1 LFLKA
6 LAGIHREPGIPV
18 PGRSCLLIMTGA
30 TSVARGLPAHS
41 RSWRGLSVLAK
52 LYISLVVIAGLGT
65 LLYGAIHQ
73 SSKNIAEFICYL
85 GIAIL
90 ASRLKVNLPGI
101 TGTLSVNFL
110 FILIGVLELSFSE
123 TLILGAISM
132 LAQCL
137 HPEPPKALQVTFNV
151 CAGSISTALAYL
163 VYHHRLTNLL
173 IGNKPVLLGVAATVY
188 FIANAGSIATVIS
201 LSERRPLTQILVD
214 CYFWSFPYY
223 LVGAGIAGAITWLNQ
238 TFNWETSLL
247 LVPAVYLIYRSYR
260 LYLGKLEDEKRHV
273 EEMANLHLRTI
284 EALALAIEA
293 KDHTTH
299 EHLQRVRIYAIEVAK
314 ELGVEGAELE
324 ALHAAA
330 LLHDIGKL
338 AVPEHIIS
346 KPGRLTPEEFEK
358 MKIHTLVG
366 AEILERVRFPYP
378 VVPIVRAHHEKWD
391 GSGYPMGLKGAEIP
405 IGARILS
412 AVDYLDAL
420 ASDRQYRR
428 ALPLRDVMQKLAAES
443 GKSFDP
449 KVVDVLQKRYQYLER
464 LAVTK
469 AGQDPSGPLST
480 SIKIER
486 GLEPAAG
493 FENATAQD
501 YAGRENTFLSSI
513 AAARQEAQSLFELS
527 QDLGASLSLTETL
540 SVFSVKLKPMVP
552 YDAIAIYIK
561 REAELIPE
569 YVNGDNYRLFSSLR
583 IPIGQGLSGWV
594 AHNRKPII
602 NGNPSVEPGYLND
615 PSKFST
621 LSSALAVPLEGIS
634 GIIGVLALY
643 RGERDAFTSDHLRIL
658 LAVSGKMALSI
669 ENALKYQQAED
680 SATTDYLTGLP
691 NARSLFL
698 QLDRELARCK
708 RDNSGLTVMVS
719 DMDGFK
725 QINDRFGHLEGNR
738 VLRLFAQALKD
749 GCREYDYVARM
760 GGDEFVVIAP
770 GLAADAAGK
779 KAEQMRA
786 LARQAGNEVCGED
799 ILSLSVGRSLY
810 PEDGKD
816 AEQLLAE
823 ADRRMYLEKQKQL
836 SYKDRRSHPR
846 LKCRVTI
853 EMQMEVGGTPLFANL
868 TDVSMGGCYV
878 ETSTI
883 LAPGSKIKL
892 GFSMD
897 DTNLSAEGVVA
908 RLDPGSGLAIQFREM
923 NREGRDR
930 MLKILEFVQ
939 KTTTFYNNRYLNSLT
954 KN

>member
-1 LFLKA
+1 M
-6 LAGIHREPGIPV
+6 
-18 PGRSCLLIMTGA
+18 S
-30 TSVARGLPAHS
+30 LPA
-41 RSWRGLSVLAK
+41 K
-52 LYISLVVIAGLGT
+52 LFITLIVSAGMGT
-65 LLYGAIHQ
+65 LIYGGIHQ
-73 SSKNIAEFICYL
+73 SSRNIAEFICYL

-110 FILIGVLELSFSE
+110 FILIGILELSFTE
-123 TLILGAISM
+123 TLILGAVSM
-132 LAQCL
+132 LAQCMY
-137 HPEPPKALQVTFNV
+137 PERPKAIQVTFNV
-151 CAGSISTALAYL
+151 CAGSVSTALAYL
-163 VYHHRLTNLL
+163 VYHHPLARLVVDN
-173 IGNKPVLLGVAATVY
+173 NAVLLGLAAVAY
-188 FIANAGSIATVIS
+188 FIANAGSIAAVIS
-201 LSERRPLTQILVD
+201 LTERRPLTRILVD

-223 LVGAGIAGAITWLNQ
+223 LVGAGIAGAIAWLNQ
-238 TFNWETSLL
+238 SFNWETSLL

-314 ELGVEGAELE
+314 ELGVKGPELE

-428 ALPLRDVMQKLAAES
+428 ALPLKEVMQKLAAES

-449 KVVDVLQKRYQYLER
+449 KVVDVLQKRYVQLER
-464 LAVTK
+464 LAVSK
-469 AGQDPSGPLST
+469 SAADPNGPLST
-480 SIKIER
+480 AIKIER

-493 FENATAQD
+493 FENATVQD
-501 YAGRENTFLSSI
+501 YAGRETTFLSSI

-552 YDAIAIYIK
+552 YDAIAIYIR
-561 REAELIPE
+561 REDELVPE

-583 IPIGQGLSGWV
+583 IPVGHGLSGWV
-594 AHNRKPII
+594 AQNRKPIV

-621 LSSALAVPLEGIS
+621 LRSALAVPLEGI
-634 GIIGVLALY
+634 GGVIGVLALY
-643 RGERDAFTSDHLRIL
+643 RGDRDAFTTDNLRIL
-658 LAVSGKMALSI
+658 LAVSSKMALSI
-669 ENALKYQQAED
+669 ENALKFAQAEN

-698 QLDRELARCK
+698 QLERDLARCK
-708 RDNSGLTVMVS
+708 RDNSTLTVMVS

-749 GCREYDYVARM
+749 SCREYDYVARM

-779 KAEQMRA
+779 KAEQMRV
-786 LARQAGNEVCGED
+786 LAKQAGSEVCGEE
-799 ILSLSVGRSLY
+799 ILSLSVGRALY

-823 ADRRMYLEKQKQL
+823 ADRRMYLEKQRQL
-836 SYKDRRSHPR
+836 AYKDRRSHPR
-846 LKCRVTI
+846 MKCRVTI
-853 EMQMEVGGTPLFANL
+853 ELTTDTGGAPMFANL

-883 LAPGSKIKL
+883 VPAGSKITL

-897 DTNLSAEGVVA
+897 DTSLKAEGIVA
-908 RLDPGSGLAIQFREM
+908 RLDPGSGIAVQFREM

-930 MLKILEFVQ
+930 MFKILEFVQ
-939 KTTTFYNNRYLNSLT
+939 KTTTFYNNRYLDSLT
-954 KN
+954 KT

>member
-1 LFLKA
+1 
-6 LAGIHREPGIPV
+6 
-18 PGRSCLLIMTGA
+18 MTG
-30 TSVARGLPAHS
+30 TSGTAIALPEPS
-41 RSWRGLSVLAK
+41 RSWRVMSVPAK
-52 LYISLVVIAGLGT
+52 LFITLVVMAGLGT
-65 LLYGAIHQ
+65 LIYGGIHQ
-73 SSKNIAEFICYL
+73 SSRNIAEFICYL

-90 ASRLKVNLPGI
+90 ASRLKVNLPGV

-110 FILIGVLELSFSE
+110 FILVGVLELSFSE
-123 TLILGAISM
+123 TITLGAVAM
-132 LAQCL
+132 LAQCVY
-137 HPEPPKALQVTFNV
+137 PERPSGTQVSFNV
-151 CAGSISTALAYL
+151 CAGALSTAAAYT
-163 VYHHRLTNLL
+163 VYHHPFFMELASSHA
-173 IGNKPVLLGVAATVY
+173 IVLGITAPIY
-188 FIANAGSIATVIS
+188 FIANAGIISAVIS
-201 LSERRPLTQILVD
+201 LTERRPLRQILVD

-223 LVGAGIAGAITWLNQ
+223 LVGAGIAGAIAWFNQ
-238 TFNWETSLL
+238 AFNWETSLL
-247 LVPAVYLIYRSYR
+247 LLPAVYLIYRSYR

-299 EHLQRVRIYAIEVAK
+299 EHLQRVRVYAMEVGK
-314 ELGVEGAELE
+314 ELGLVGPELE

-428 ALPLRDVMQKLAAES
+428 ALPMRDVMQKLAAES

-449 KVVDVLQKRYQYLER
+449 KVVEVLKRRYEHLEEM
-464 LAVTK
+464 AIAKSVE
-469 AGQDPSGPLST
+469 DPNAPLST
-480 SIKIER
+480 AIKIER

-493 FENATAQD
+493 FENARGQD
-501 YAGRENTFLSSI
+501 YTGRENTFLSSI
-513 AAARQEAQSLFELS
+513 AAARQEAQALFELS
-527 QDLGASLSLTETL
+527 QDLGASLSLGETL
-540 SVFSVKLKPMVP
+540 SVFSIKLKPMVH
-552 YDAIAIYIK
+552 YDAIAIYVQ
-561 REAELIPE
+561 REQELVPE

-583 IPIGQGLSGWV
+583 IPVGQGLSGWV
-594 AHNRKPII
+594 AQNRKPII

-615 PSKFST
+615 PTKFSS
-621 LSSALAVPLEGIS
+621 LRSALAVPLEGVA

-643 RGERDAFTSDHLRIL
+643 RAERDGFTSDHLRIL
-658 LAVSGKMALSI
+658 LAVSGKMALAI
-669 ENALKYQQAED
+669 ENALKYQQAEN

-708 RDNSGLTVMVS
+708 RDNTSLTVMVS

-749 GCREYDYVARM
+749 SCREYDYVARM

-770 GLAADAAGK
+770 GLGAEAAAK
-779 KAEQMRA
+779 KVEQIRP
-786 LARQAGNEVCGED
+786 LARQAGFDVCGEE
-799 ILSLSVGRSLY
+799 ILSLSVGLAVS
-810 PEDGKD
+810 PDDGSD
-816 AEQLLAE
+816 AEQLLTQ
-823 ADRRMYLEKQKQL
+823 ADRRMYMEKQKQPTQ
-836 SYKDRRSHPR
+836 KDQR
-846 LKCRVTI
+846 LHTRMKCRLTI
-853 EMQMEVGGTPLFANL
+853 ELHPQGGAVPVFGNVIDISL
-868 TDVSMGGCYV
+868 GGCYV
-878 ETSTI
+878 ETSAI
-883 LAPGSKIKL
+883 L
-892 GFSMD
+892 
-897 DTNLSAEGVVA
+897 
-908 RLDPGSGLAIQFREM
+908 
-923 NREGRDR
+923 
-930 MLKILEFVQ
+930 
-939 KTTTFYNNRYLNSLT
+939 
-954 KN
+954 